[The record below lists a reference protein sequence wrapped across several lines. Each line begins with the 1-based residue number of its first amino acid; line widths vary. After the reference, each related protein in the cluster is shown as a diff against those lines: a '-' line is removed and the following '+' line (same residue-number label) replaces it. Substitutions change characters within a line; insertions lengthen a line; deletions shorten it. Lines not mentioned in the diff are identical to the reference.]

1 MAFVIFTALTT
12 KNNSIMSK
20 HALSYG
26 LVAGLF
32 LVAINLLIYLID
44 PMLLANWWLGFA
56 LLPIAFIALLI
67 VGLRIRK
74 AEGGYLP
81 FGKAFLSVFVASLI
95 IAVVG
100 TIYQVL
106 LFNVVDPNLAGDLI
120 EQSLENMMAMF
131 ERFDLPVDE
140 IEKQLEPA
148 REQMAQQFS
157 VGGQL
162 LGLIYQAFGWAIGAL
177 IVAAIVKRN
186 PPVEDKAATFAE
198 I

>member
-1 MAFVIFTALTT
+1 
-12 KNNSIMSK
+12 MSK

-26 LVAGLF
+26 LLAGLF
-32 LVAINLLIYLID
+32 LVAINLIIYLID
-44 PMLLANWWLGFA
+44 PMLLANWLLGVA
-56 LLPIAFIALLI
+56 LFTFAFIALLV
-67 VGLRIRK
+67 VGLNIRK

-81 FGKAFLSVFVASLI
+81 FGKAFVSVFVASLI

-120 EQSLENMMAMF
+120 EQSMENMMAFF
-131 ERFDLPVDE
+131 ERFDLPIDE
-140 IEKQLEPA
+140 IEKQLETN
-148 REQMAQQFS
+148 REQMVNQYS
-157 VGGQL
+157 LGGQT
-162 LGLIYQAFGWAIGAL
+162 LGLVFEAFLWAIGAL

-186 PPVEDKAATFAE
+186 PPVEDKAVTFAE

>member
-1 MAFVIFTALTT
+1 
-12 KNNSIMSK
+12 MSK

-26 LVAGLF
+26 LLAGLF
-32 LVAINLLIYLID
+32 LVVINLIIYLID
-44 PMLLANWWLGFA
+44 PLLLANWMLGFA
-56 LLPIAFIALLI
+56 LLPIAFIALLV

-74 AEGGYLP
+74 AEGGYLS
-81 FGKAFLSVFVASLI
+81 FGKAFVSVFVASLI

-120 EQSLENMMAMF
+120 EQSLENMMVMF

-148 REQMAQQFS
+148 REQMEQQFS
-157 VGGQL
+157 IGGQL
-162 LGLIYQAFGWAIGAL
+162 LGLVYQAFGWAIGAL